1 MNEPDWEL
9 AVEFR
14 PTDDAHGAP
23 PAPRAAVAQAGRI
36 RLLKPPAVGG
46 GVSTTATAR
55 DTVSAVLAVATRARG
70 ERDAVPPARLALIGF
85 SEGGPDEIAR
95 MQTAAR
101 QADLPD
107 PELVSRPVA
116 AARYFRS
123 TLAFPQGT
131 AIIVVTMDDQAASA
145 TVVAN
150 DANAAGTAT
159 DTVVASALDPIPIAL
174 SAAELDRRFVEL
186 IAAHTG
192 VQEPGLPP
200 AEIRRLRELLAEHSS
215 VGLPV
220 QNSETELRITRSE
233 YSRAIADLMGKATA
247 SLIGLLRQLRP
258 APGTLTGIYLLD
270 AAARV
275 PELPRRI
282 HHELGCTVFVADR
295 PQATV
300 LGALATSADT
310 PASFF
315 EDEDS
320 VAKLPPELSSLP
332 GISGIADVI
341 AESAQVRGLV
351 TDAGPPIA
359 AHGIAPADNGAGRA
373 PAQPV
378 PDNADLQPTAVTSA
392 YFDKLTTSGA
402 LVSEQ
407 SLLGQYSAPGDWS
420 SYEPS
425 QSPPRQQDR
434 RPRGLPALLA
444 AAIVAVVAGGG
455 YALVHTLQ
463 DHHSA
468 PNRQNA
474 AAGAPQS
481 TASPAPPS
489 PTPTFDTPTVDTP
502 SPSDSTDTPTP
513 TGSDTSTDSAS
524 PSPGSQDPASVVLA
538 YFAAINAQD
547 YQQAWNLGGDNLD
560 STYQGFVSGFTNTS
574 QDSATAQDIDA
585 STAAVQLTA
594 TQTDG
599 SVQNF
604 SGTFTVVNG
613 IITSATMQQTN

>member
-14 PTDDAHGAP
+14 PKDDAQGGL
-23 PAPRAAVAQAGRI
+23 PAPRAAVAEGGRI
-36 RLLKPPAVGG
+36 KLLKSPAVGG
-46 GVSTTATAR
+46 GVSTTASAR
-55 DTVSAVLAVATRARG
+55 DTVGAVLAVAMRARG
-70 ERDAVPPARLALIGF
+70 QRDAVPPARLALIGF

-131 AIIVVTMDDQAASA
+131 AIIVVTMNDQAASA

-150 DANAAGTAT
+150 NANAAGTAA

-174 SAAELDRRFVEL
+174 SATELDRRFVEL
-186 IAAHTG
+186 VAAHTG
-192 VQEPGLPP
+192 VREPGLPLT
-200 AEIRRLRELLAEHSS
+200 EIRRLRELLAEHSS

-220 QNSETELRITRSE
+220 QGSETELRITRNE
-233 YSRAIADLMGKATA
+233 YSRAIADLMGKATS

-258 APGTLTGIYLLD
+258 APGTLTGIYLVD

-282 HHELGCTVFVADR
+282 RDELGCTVFVADR

-300 LGALATSADT
+300 LGALATPADG

-341 AESAQVRGLV
+341 AESAQVRSLA

-359 AHGIAPADNGAGRA
+359 AHRIAPADDDEGRA

-378 PDNADLQPTAVTSA
+378 PDTADLQPTVVTSA
-392 YFDKLTTSGA
+392 YLDAQTMGGA

-407 SLLGQYSAPGDWS
+407 SLFGQYSISGNSS
-420 SYEPS
+420 SYEPTR
-425 QSPPRQQDR
+425 SPVRQQAR
-434 RPRGLPALLA
+434 RSRVLTSVVAV
-444 AAIVAVVAGGG
+444 AIVVVAGGG
-455 YALVHTLQ
+455 YALFHTLQ
-463 DHHSA
+463 DHHSS

-474 AAGAPQS
+474 VAGAPQ
-481 TASPAPPS
+481 SPAPPS
-489 PTPTFDTPTVDTP
+489 PTPNFDAPAVDSP
-502 SPSDSTDTPTP
+502 SPTDSTDVPTP
-513 TGSDTSTDSAS
+513 TDSGTSTDSAS

-547 YQQAWNLGGDNLD
+547 YQQAWNLGGENLD
-560 STYQGFVSGFTNTS
+560 STYQSFVSGFTNTS

-585 STAAVQLTA
+585 STASVQLTA

-613 IITSATMQQTN
+613 VITSASMQQTN